1 MANIPRPLKFSRDIQ
16 DIGTGWVIRNLCEYG
31 NSVLPTSLLEIMSE
45 KTLSR
50 LLTVIVDDEIQIQE
64 TQFGYIA
71 ERI

>member
-1 MANIPRPLKFSRDIQ
+1 MANIPKPLKFSRDIQ
-16 DIGTGWVIRNLCEYG
+16 DIGTGWVIRNLYEYG

-50 LLTVIVDDEIQIQE
+50 LLTVIVDDEIQIRE